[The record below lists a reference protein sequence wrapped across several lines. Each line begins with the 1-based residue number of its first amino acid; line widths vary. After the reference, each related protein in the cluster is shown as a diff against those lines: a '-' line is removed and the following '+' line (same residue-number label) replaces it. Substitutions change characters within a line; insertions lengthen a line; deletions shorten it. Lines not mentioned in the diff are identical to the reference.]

1 MSKIIFACSRSSL
14 RDMCAILAFCA
25 ALYGL
30 PAVASSSA
38 ACQGQCANASTYL
51 TAEMV
56 DGVIA
61 RAFQESRALGATNV
75 SIAVVDRVG
84 NVLGV
89 FESKGALEQAANQG
103 LPATVGGLVTI
114 NSGRFSLGKPGY
126 ISLSLALNTFS
137 QYPPPDTG
145 IGGSLPTLRN
155 GQQAGLENI
164 QVPSSIAAISKAI
177 TGAYLSSENN
187 AFSTLT
193 AAQIIQEHFNPGIN
207 YQAGGP
213 LFGVQFSQLPCGD
226 FVTQGGEVGVG
237 PRRSPLGF
245 SGQRGGLPLYLRGTP
260 VGGVGVIATT
270 QYSIELNVTNSSY
283 SIDEQIAIAGSYGLQ
298 APVNRRANTIHVG
311 GVTLRYTGN
320 TQKTLV
326 SNPGRAPSLSAVIAA
341 GQGSFLPVPG
351 YFESSTSRNGT
362 AFGQPESG
370 IAPATAPFQGL
381 NAYMLTDSQGQNRYP
396 PKEGNA
402 NQGQNLNSSDVTLL
416 LTNAMTI
423 AKAARAQIRNP
434 ASSRA
439 RLSAAVVDLDG
450 NILGI
455 LRSEDAPVFSTDVA
469 IQKARSGAFFSQSKA
484 ASLLQGTN
492 FSSYVERA
500 QLLIPYAT
508 RGAFLADGSAV
519 PPRALGNISR
529 PLLPDGINNTPT
541 GPFSL
546 PYAPVSTFIQGV
558 NQWSPFNIGLELDLV
573 YSDLL
578 YAITNPFTSPPT
590 GGNPI
595 QNCTASSPT
604 LGKTLANG
612 PQFFPG
618 GVPLYKKGILV
629 GAIGTSGD
637 GIDQDDMGSFLSTY
651 FAGASG
657 HSDVRN
663 ASAGIRSNL
672 INFNN
677 GYETVSLRYIQCPYA
692 PFVNNDTQKA
702 CSGK

>member
-1 MSKIIFACSRSSL
+1 MSKILCASARPSL
-14 RDMCAILAFCA
+14 GGMLAILACCA
-25 ALYGL
+25 VVYGL
-30 PAVASSSA
+30 PAVASSRV
-38 ACQGQCANASTYL
+38 ACQGQCANSTTYL

-56 DGVIA
+56 DGIIA
-61 RAFQESRALGATNV
+61 RAFHESRALGATNV
-75 SIAVVDRVG
+75 TIAVVDRVG

-89 FESKGALEQAANQG
+89 FESKGALEQAKSPDLKG
-103 LPATVGGLVTI
+103 VGGLVTI

-126 ISLSLALNTFS
+126 ISLPSALFVFGH
-137 QYPPPDTG
+137 YPPPETG
-145 IGGSLPTLRN
+145 IGGSLPQLRN

-226 FVTQGGEVGVG
+226 FVTQGGDVGVG

-260 VGGVGVIATT
+260 VGGIGVIATS
-270 QYSIELNVTNSSY
+270 QYSIELNVTNPGY
-283 SIDEQIAIAGSYGLQ
+283 SIDEQIAIAGSYGFQ
-298 APVNRRANTIHVG
+298 APVNRQANAIHVG

-320 TQKTLV
+320 TKQTLV
-326 SNPGRAPSLSAVIAA
+326 SNPGTAPNLSEVIAA

-351 YFESSTSRNGT
+351 YFESSTARNGT

-381 NAYMLTDSQGQNRYP
+381 NAYMLTNSLGENKYP
-396 PKEGNA
+396 PINGDPNL
-402 NQGQNLNSSDVTLL
+402 GQNLNTSDVTLL
-416 LTNAMTI
+416 LRNVVTI
-423 AKAARAQIRNP
+423 ANDARAQIRNP

-439 RLSAAVVDLDG
+439 RLSAAVVDLNG
-450 NILGI
+450 NILGL
-455 LRSEDAPVFSTDVA
+455 LRSQDAPVFSTDVA
-469 IQKARSGAFFSQSKA
+469 IQKARSGAFFSQSNA
-484 ASLLQGTN
+484 ASLLRGTN
-492 FSSYVERA
+492 FSSYVKRA
-500 QLLIPYAT
+500 QLLIPHAT

-519 PPRALGNISR
+519 PPRALGNIAR

-546 PYAPVSTFIQGV
+546 PYLPVSTFIQGA
-558 NQWSPFNIGLELDLV
+558 NEWSPFNIGLELDLV

-578 YAITNPFTSPPT
+578 YAITNPFTSPP

-604 LGKTLANG
+604 LGKALANG

-618 GVPLYKKGILV
+618 GVPLYKKGVLV

-651 FAGASG
+651 LTGASG

-663 ASAGIRSNL
+663 ASVGIRSNL
-672 INFNN
+672 INFND
-677 GYETVSLRYIQCPYA
+677 GYETVSLRFIQCPYA
-692 PFVNNDTQKA
+692 PFVNSDTQKA